1 MIKDKMLLSMGG
13 GTECNLNLQMFAE
26 VDNPYINEIENN
38 LSITGS
44 LAEEP
49 AARFY
54 TYSVPLYGDSSQ
66 NRLTVEFYD
75 TNTDESIDYVD
86 WNTVDAWPANIEVR
100 ARLRGINTFE
110 NDLLSSSEYQYLYLV
125 LAKRNDPTKTP
136 IVYYNGFGRGQYT
149 YADAIDFNGI
159 NVDILNVL
167 YDSGD
172 ITLGEEYEI
181 CPILV
186 LGFNRTSSSAPD
198 RCPDYLYD
206 DILTQFEVSNIISSS
221 AAYWFNW
228 KDTIAI
234 NSRVCIPF
242 CGKLNSEI
250 FYEIDPAFENNFR
263 NNGNVYN
270 SEYNMYN
277 VTLWTPTN
285 IINSINIEPADP
297 GDNIIIDNLD
307 SIIDDMIYSDRTK
320 CGFRYSGISGVDS
333 TSIATVSVGNNPIIP
348 STPGNESLAIIIAD
362 NDFAIRANARSAL
375 DIACKYA
382 NKEIKLFVS
391 TTGSM

>member
-1 MIKDKMLLSMGG
+1 
-13 GTECNLNLQMFAE
+13 MFAK

-49 AARFY
+49 VARFY
-54 TYSVPLYGDSSQ
+54 TQSVPLYGDHSQ
-66 NRLTVEFYD
+66 NRLTIEFYD
-75 TNTDESIDYVD
+75 VNTDESIDYVD
-86 WNTVDAWPANIEVR
+86 WNTVDAWPSNINVR
-100 ARLRGINTFE
+100 ARLHGINTIK
-110 NDLLSSSEYQYLYLV
+110 NDLLLSSEYQYLYLV

-136 IVYYNGFGRGQYT
+136 IVYYAGFGRGQYI
-149 YADAIDFNGI
+149 YGDSIDFNNI
-159 NVDILNVL
+159 NVDIRNVL

-198 RCPDYLYD
+198 RCPQYLYD
-206 DILTQFEVSNIISSS
+206 DILSQFEVSNAISSS
-221 AAYWFNW
+221 EAYWFNW
-228 KDTIAI
+228 KDNIAI

-242 CGKLNSEI
+242 CGKLNPEI

-277 VTLWTPTN
+277 VTLWTLTDIGTQP
-285 IINSINIEPADP
+285 IGPYS
-297 GDNIIIDNLD
+297 NIIIENID
-307 SIIDDMIYSDRTK
+307 SIIDDMVYSDRTK
-320 CGFRYSGISGVDS
+320 CGFRYGGISGVDS
-333 TSIATVSVGNNPIIP
+333 TSMATVSIEESGSIPGSESRAMII
-348 STPGNESLAIIIAD
+348 TD

-382 NKEIKLFVS
+382 NKEIKIFVS
-391 TTGSM
+391 TNGSM

>member
-1 MIKDKMLLSMGG
+1 MIKDKTLLSMGG
-13 GTECNLNLQMFAE
+13 GTECSLNLQMFAK

-49 AARFY
+49 VARFY
-54 TYSVPLYGDSSQ
+54 TQSVPLYGDHSQ

-86 WNTVDAWPANIEVR
+86 WNTVDAWPANINVR
-100 ARLRGINTFE
+100 ARLHGINTLE
-110 NDLLSSSEYQYLYLV
+110 NDLLSSSYYQRLYLV

-136 IVYYNGFGRGQYT
+136 IIYYAGFGSGQYT
-149 YADAIDFNGI
+149 YADAIDFNDI
-159 NVDILNVL
+159 NVDIINVL

-198 RCPDYLYD
+198 MCPQYLYD
-206 DILTQFEVSNIISSS
+206 DVGIQFEISNTISSS

-228 KDTIAI
+228 KDKIAI

-242 CGKLNSEI
+242 CGKLNPEI

-263 NNGNVYN
+263 NNGNIYN

-277 VTLWTPTN
+277 VTLWSPTDIGIQPIEPDTN
-285 IINSINIEPADP
+285 IIIENI
-297 GDNIIIDNLD
+297 D
-307 SIIDDMIYSDRTK
+307 SIIDDMVYSDRTK
-320 CGFRYSGISGVDS
+320 CGFRYGGISGVDS
-333 TSIATVSVGNNPIIP
+333 TSMATVSIAESGY
-348 STPGNESLAIIIAD
+348 TPGSESRAMIITD
-362 NDFAIRANARSAL
+362 NDFAIRANVRSAL

-382 NKEIKLFVS
+382 NKEIKLVVS
-391 TTGSM
+391 TNGSY

>member
-1 MIKDKMLLSMGG
+1 
-13 GTECNLNLQMFAE
+13 MFAK

-49 AARFY
+49 VARFY
-54 TYSVPLYGDSSQ
+54 TQSVPLYGDSSQ
-66 NRLTVEFYD
+66 KRLTVEFYD

-86 WNTVDAWPANIEVR
+86 WNTVDTWPANIEVR
-100 ARLRGINTFE
+100 ARLHGINTFE
-110 NDLLSSSEYQYLYLV
+110 NDLLSLSEYQHLYLV

-136 IVYYNGFGRGQYT
+136 IVYYAGFGRGQYT
-149 YADAIDFNGI
+149 YADAIDFNDI
-159 NVDILNVL
+159 NVDITNVL
-167 YDSGD
+167 YDYGD

-186 LGFNRTSSSAPD
+186 LGFNRASSSAPD
-198 RCPDYLYD
+198 RCPQYLYD
-206 DILTQFEVSNIISSS
+206 DILTSFEISNTISSS

-228 KDTIAI
+228 KDNIAI

-242 CGKLNSEI
+242 CGKLNPEI
-250 FYEIDPAFENNFR
+250 FHEIDPAFENNFR
-263 NNGNVYN
+263 NDGNIYN

-277 VTLWTPTN
+277 VALWSPNN
-285 IINSINIEPADP
+285 IINSNVIEPVKP
-297 GDNIIIDNLD
+297 GANIIIENID
-307 SIIDDMIYSDRTK
+307 SIIDDMVYSDRTK
-320 CGFRYSGISGVDS
+320 CGFRYEGVSGVDS
-333 TSIATVSVGNNPIIP
+333 RSIATISVEHDGTTPI
-348 STPGNESLAIIIAD
+348 TPGNESLAIIITD

-391 TTGSM
+391 TNGSM

>member
-1 MIKDKMLLSMGG
+1 
-13 GTECNLNLQMFAE
+13 MFAT
-26 VDNPYINEIENN
+26 VDNPYINEIEND

-49 AARFY
+49 VARFY
-54 TYSVPLYGDSSQ
+54 TQSVPLYGDSSQ
-66 NRLTVEFYD
+66 TRLTVEFYD

-86 WNTVDAWPANIEVR
+86 WNTVDAWPANIGVR
-100 ARLRGINTFE
+100 AKLYGINTFE
-110 NDLLSSSEYQYLYLV
+110 NDLLLSSEYQCLYLV

-136 IVYYNGFGRGQYT
+136 IVYYAGFGRGQYI

-159 NVDILNVL
+159 NVDIGNVL

-186 LGFNRTSSSAPD
+186 LGFNRISPSAPD
-198 RCPDYLYD
+198 LCPHYLYD
-206 DILTQFEVSNIISSS
+206 DVGIQFEVSNTVSSS

-228 KDTIAI
+228 KDNIAI

-242 CGKLNSEI
+242 CGQLNPKI
-250 FYEIDPAFENNFR
+250 FYEIDLAFKNNFR
-263 NNGNVYN
+263 NNGNTYN
-270 SEYNMYN
+270 SEYNTYN
-277 VTLWTPTN
+277 VTLWSPIDIINTSSVAPINPGTN
-285 IINSINIEPADP
+285 IIIANI
-297 GDNIIIDNLD
+297 D
-307 SIIDDMIYSDRTK
+307 SIIDDMVYSDRTK
-320 CGFRYSGISGVDS
+320 CGFRYSGLSGVGS
-333 TSIATVSVGNNPIIP
+333 VSMATVSIADNPVDP
-348 STPGNESLAIIIAD
+348 GTPGNEGRVMVITD
-362 NDFAIRANARSAL
+362 NDFAIRVDARSAL

-382 NKEIKLFVS
+382 NKEITLIVA

>member
-1 MIKDKMLLSMGG
+1 MTKDKTLLSMGG
-13 GTECNLNLQMFAE
+13 TECSLNLQMFAE

-49 AARFY
+49 VARFY
-54 TYSVPLYGDSSQ
+54 TQSVPLYGDHSQ
-66 NRLTVEFYD
+66 TRLTVEFYD
-75 TNTDESIDYVD
+75 VNTDESIDYVD
-86 WNTVDAWPANIEVR
+86 WNTVDAWPANINVR
-100 ARLRGINTFE
+100 ARLHGINTLE
-110 NDLLSSSEYQYLYLV
+110 NDLLSSSYYQRLYLV

-136 IVYYNGFGRGQYT
+136 IVYYNGFGSGQYT
-149 YADAIDFNGI
+149 YTDAIDFNDI

-186 LGFNRTSSSAPD
+186 LGFDRTSSSAPD
-198 RCPDYLYD
+198 MCPQYLYD
-206 DILTQFEVSNIISSS
+206 DVGIQFEISNTISSS

-228 KDTIAI
+228 KDKIAI

-242 CGKLNSEI
+242 CGKLNPEI

-263 NNGNVYN
+263 NNGNTYN
-270 SEYNMYN
+270 SEYNIYN
-277 VTLWTPTN
+277 IALWTPTD
-285 IINSINIEPADP
+285 IINSSSVAPVEPDANIIIANI
-297 GDNIIIDNLD
+297 DNIIDN
-307 SIIDDMIYSDRTK
+307 MVYSDRTK
-320 CGFRYSGISGVDS
+320 CGFRYGGISGVDS
-333 TSIATVSVGNNPIIP
+333 TSIATVSVEIISTAPI
-348 STPGNESLAIIIAD
+348 PGSESHAMVITD

-382 NKEIKLFVS
+382 NKEIKLVVS
-391 TTGSM
+391 TNGSY